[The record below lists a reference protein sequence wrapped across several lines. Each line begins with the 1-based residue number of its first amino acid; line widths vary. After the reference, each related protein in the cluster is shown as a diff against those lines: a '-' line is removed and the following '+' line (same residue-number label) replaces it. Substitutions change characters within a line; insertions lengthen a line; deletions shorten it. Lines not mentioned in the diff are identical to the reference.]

1 MEVRRRPMVT
11 ALVLFSLI
19 LASVAF
25 GGVTGKVAGRIIDQK
40 TGTPIPGANILIA
53 GTALGTVSDLDGNY
67 AILHVPPGSYS
78 VRASILGYSQT
89 IVQGV
94 DVRIDQT
101 SEVTVRMAP
110 EVIKGETVTVVAER
124 KAVKPDVTTSVT
136 SVTSQELATLPVSNV
151 QGVVG
156 MQAGIRG
163 LDIRGSSSN
172 SSLFMVDG
180 ITMRDPRRNQPIA
193 TVPINAVEAISIERG
208 GFNAEYGQVQSGI
221 INVVTREGSKE
232 KYQVS
237 AEFKASPPQK
247 KYFGLSPYDRDSF
260 WMRPY
265 LDDAVAWQG
274 TIAGWD
280 KYTQRQYAQFE
291 GWNSISRTLMTNSD
305 PSDDLSPIGA
315 QNVFLYQHRRRPVTD
330 QADFDVDAGFG
341 GPVPVIGRSLGGL
354 RFFASYRRH
363 REMLIVPLTRDDY
376 SDNDL
381 MVSMISDITPNMK
394 LRLTAMGGTQYGM
407 LDNWVYGWDVRSPD
421 RVVNRIAGNYGEG
434 LFNTGWF
441 SLNDIGYRTTSAKLT
456 HTFSPK
462 TYYEAS
468 VEHLRRMYWG
478 RTADAVDTTRNVEV
492 VPGYFLSEA
501 PFGYDAEM
509 GSKAINSM
517 GMGGH
522 SCRFRDDTEIGVT
535 KLKADFTSQVNPRH
549 MVKTGLEFE
558 VNRIDLNY
566 RQLTDTTKRGD
577 SPIRAAW
584 YAQDKMEARG
594 FIVNAG
600 LRLDYS
606 NANTDWYDFGPFYA
620 PYYSTKYKTSM
631 EFPTK
636 PTKGRFQ
643 FSPRLGISHPVTEN
657 SKLFFNYGHFM
668 QMPSYDNLLIET
680 RQSTRKL
687 NAIGDPNL
695 VLAKT
700 ISYELGYDHSLFN
713 NALLVQVAAFY
724 KDISDQEQ
732 TVNYYGIQ
740 DISYSKI
747 TNNGYADIR
756 GFELTLKKP
765 LGRWWNGFANYTYSS
780 SKSGQFGRPRVYQS
794 PSQQAQYD
802 QATSNLYQNRPI
814 PQPYARVNLS
824 LFTPAD
830 FGPRVAGIGPLND
843 WLVNVLFD
851 WQKGGFT
858 TWNPRNVAAISF
870 NLATTDMHNLV
881 LRISKKIPIR
891 KMDLYLYADV
901 NNTLNAKFLNY
912 YGTINSF
919 ADYQDQIYYMESL
932 HLPKN
937 AGYDNIPGDDKFGDY
952 RKQGVA
958 YQPVLSQGVIDE
970 TSAAGDPGVIYY
982 DLTNRRYMEY
992 RDSQWTA
999 VEKKRMDKILE
1010 DKAYID
1016 MPNMTSFWFLNPR
1029 QIFYGVRVTLNL

>member
-1 MEVRRRPMVT
+1 MEVRRRPIVT

-25 GGVTGKVAGRIIDQK
+25 GGVTGKVTGRIIDQK
-40 TGTPIPGANILIA
+40 TGTPIPGANILVA
-53 GTALGTVSDLDGNY
+53 GTALGAVSDLNGDY
-67 AILHVPPGSYS
+67 IILHVPPGSYS

-89 IVQGV
+89 VVQGV
-94 DVRIDQT
+94 EVRIDQT
-101 SEVTVRMAP
+101 SDLTVRMSP

-136 SVTSQELATLPVSNV
+136 SVTSQELIMLPVSNV

-193 TVPINAVEAISIERG
+193 TVPMNAVEAISIERG
-208 GFNAEYGQVQSGI
+208 GFSAEYGQVQSGI
-221 INVVTREGSKE
+221 INVVTREGSKN

-237 AEFKASPPQK
+237 AEFKASPAQK
-247 KYFGLSPYDRDSF
+247 KYFGISPYDRNSF

-274 TIAGWD
+274 TVAGWD

-291 GWNSISRTLMTNSD
+291 GWDSISRTMMTNS
-305 PSDDLSPIGA
+305 SAADDLSPLGA

-341 GPVPVIGRSLGGL
+341 GPVPGIGKALDDL

-376 SDNDL
+376 TDNDL
-381 MVSMISDITPNMK
+381 MVSVISDLTPSMK
-394 LRLTAMGGTQYGM
+394 LRLTAMAGTQYGM

-421 RVVNRIAGNYGEG
+421 RVVNRIGGNYGEG

-441 SLNDIGYRTTSAKLT
+441 SLNDVKYQTYSAKLT
-456 HTFSPK
+456 HSFSPK

-468 VEHLRRMYWG
+468 VEHLRRTYWG
-478 RTADAVDTTRNVEV
+478 RATDPVDTTRNVEV

-501 PFGYDAEM
+501 PFGYDPEM

-522 SCRFRDDTEIGVT
+522 SSRFTDDTEIGVT
-535 KLKADFTSQVNPRH
+535 KLRADFTSQVNKQH

-558 VNRIDLNY
+558 INQIDLFY
-566 RQLTDTTKRGD
+566 RQMKDTTKRSD
-577 SPIRAAW
+577 SPLRAAW
-584 YAQDKMEARG
+584 YIQDKMEAKG

-606 NANTDWYDFGPFYA
+606 NTHTDWYDFGPFYA
-620 PYYSTKYKTSM
+620 PYYSTKYNSSV

-636 PTKGRFQ
+636 PTKAQFQ
-643 FSPRLGISHPVTEN
+643 VSPRLGISHPVTEN

-668 QMPSYDNLLIET
+668 QMPSYDNMLIET

-695 VLAKT
+695 LLAKT
-700 ISYELGYDHSLFN
+700 ISYELGYDHSLFDN
-713 NALLVQVAAFY
+713 QLLVQVAAFY

-732 TVNYYGIQ
+732 TVNYFGIQ
-740 DISYSKI
+740 DISYAKT

-756 GFELTLKKP
+756 GFEFTLKKP

-830 FGPRVAGIGPLND
+830 FGPRVGSVGPLND
-843 WLVNVLFD
+843 WLVNILFD
-851 WQKGGFT
+851 WQDGGYT
-858 TWNPRNVAAISF
+858 TWNPKQISAISF
-870 NLATTDMHNLV
+870 NLATTDMHNLT
-881 LRISKKIPIR
+881 LRISKKIPMR
-891 KMDLYLYADV
+891 KMDLYFYADV
-901 NNTLNAKFLNY
+901 NNALNAKFLNF

-937 AGYDNIPGDDKFGDY
+937 SGYDNIPGDDRFGDY

-958 YQPVLSQGVIDE
+958 YQPVESRGVIDA
-970 TSAAGDPGVIYY
+970 TSTAGEAGVIYY
-982 DLTNRRYMEY
+982 DLTNKRYMEY
-992 RDSQWTA
+992 TDNQWA
-999 VEKKRMDKILE
+999 DVGKSRLDRILE